1 MPLNV
6 VVGVSGGIAAYKA
19 AYLVSSLV
27 KQGHSVSVLMTK
39 NAHNFVGRATFETL
53 SANAVLTDTFE
64 KSGKGVSHIAIAK
77 QADVFVVAPA
87 TANLIARAAHG
98 IADDMLTTALL
109 AATCPVIF
117 APAMNAAMYNNAA
130 TQHNLNLLSSR
141 GYHVMETGTGALACG
156 DTGTGRMKEP
166 DEIVE
171 FINGIVAASK
181 DMLNVR
187 VLVSAGPTHEMIDP
201 VRYLS
206 NRSSGKMGYS
216 IAREAAMRGA
226 DVTLVSG
233 PVSLEHPKGVRLIDV
248 VSAAQMC
255 EQVLGA
261 AQSAD
266 IIIMTAAVTDYM
278 PKTYSE
284 FKIKKDDKIAFE
296 FVRTDDILSIL
307 GRRKKSGQLLA
318 GFAAETNDFE
328 RNARKKLFEK
338 AVDIIALNDVSRE
351 GEGFG
356 SDYNNIKLFISDGQV
371 TDLGSDTKKNLARK
385 VIDILFKHY
394 IGIKPG

>member
-77 QADVFVVAPA
+77 QVDVFVVAPA

-109 AATCPVIF
+109 AVTCPVIF

-233 PVSLEHPKGVRLIDV
+233 PVSLEHPKGVRLINV

-307 GRRKKSGQLLA
+307 GRRKKSGQLLV

-328 RNARKKLFEK
+328 KNARKKLFEK

>member
-181 DMLNVR
+181 NMLNVR

-226 DVTLVSG
+226 NVTLVSG

-328 RNARKKLFEK
+328 KNARKKLFEK

>member
-109 AATCPVIF
+109 AVTCPVIF

-141 GYHVMETGTGALACG
+141 GYHVMETGAGALACG

-233 PVSLEHPKGVRLIDV
+233 PVSLEHPKGVRLINV